1 MTVHALLIKKPSGRK
16 NTNMVTLLHTS
27 NTARDSLLKMSAPW
41 LESVSICSLILLPG
55 SQLQG
60 AQGGSQRRR
69 AGEGR
74 QSSFLGGGHPLAENV
89 NTPNI
94 NININ
99 MLLFQNT
106 ADVESCY

>member
-1 MTVHALLIKKPSGRK
+1 M
-16 NTNMVTLLHTS
+16 
-27 NTARDSLLKMSAPW
+27 RDNSLKMSMPW

-74 QSSFLGGGHPLAENV
+74 QSSFPRGGHPLAENV

-94 NININ
+94 NIN

-106 ADVESCY
+106 FTADVESSY